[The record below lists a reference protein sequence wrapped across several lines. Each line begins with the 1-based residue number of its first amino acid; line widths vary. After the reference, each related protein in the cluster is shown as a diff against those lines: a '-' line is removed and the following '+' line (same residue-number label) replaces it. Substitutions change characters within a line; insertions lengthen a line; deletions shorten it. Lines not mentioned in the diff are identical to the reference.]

1 MLFIVNHTCPTL
13 LVYSGFS
20 PGNKAGLCRLS
31 SNCSI
36 SEHAPITRLM
46 VWGVD
51 LVPNVHKLLLASSF
65 RTGSGVSGAVSR
77 KGHPDQNDKSD
88 SLVELMS

>member
-1 MLFIVNHTCPTL
+1 
-13 LVYSGFS
+13 
-20 PGNKAGLCRLS
+20 
-31 SNCSI
+31 
-36 SEHAPITRLM
+36 M

-65 RTGSGVSGAVSR
+65 RTGSGVSSAVSR
-77 KGHPDQNDKSD
+77 KGHPDQSDKSD